1 METLVCLV
9 LLIGLTVPGLAGA
22 AVGALESSNLK
33 QPLSLDTAVA
43 IALDKNPSIR
53 AALEGIMAAKEASSE
68 ARAPF
73 YPDLGFAAGYNRW
86 ERHAFLPSGLVRPDI
101 PKIIGP
107 TNDWHTGLQTSYI
120 LFDSGQRRAE
130 LQAALARVGAAE
142 EDAAMNRQ
150 DIILLVHQ
158 AYFGL
163 MAAKEAEAVARKKLA
178 RAEEHSRL
186 AIARKE
192 AGAVPRADVVRAQV
206 EIADARLAL
215 EREASVVRIAR
226 GSLNTA
232 MGLPAETSTE
242 INDKYPDVAPP
253 AALQIQESLEL
264 AIHERPEIKAARKR
278 IEAATRSVTV
288 ARSAFG
294 PKVRA
299 EGSFGWRDSE
309 LIPHDKDWMAGFSV
323 ELPLFTGF
331 SSKHRLGRTKAE
343 LSRGRPN
350 SRLSSS
356 RSGRRCGRLIR
367 GFRSPSNESV
377 ARNRW
382 CKMRRRAF
390 AWRRSDMV
398 PVPERL
404 PICSIPRL
412 PLPELR
418 QFGWKQRGIT
428 RRQDPF
434 SSERWDNSAVR
445 NMHSRKDQNAVSLIG

>member
-1 METLVCLV
+1 MRRKIMKNLWCLILV
-9 LLIGLTVPGLAGA
+9 IGLTVPGLAGA
-22 AVGALESSNLK
+22 AVGAPEGSDQK

-53 AALEGIMAAKEASSE
+53 AALEGITAAKEASSE

-73 YPDLGFAAGYNRW
+73 YPELGFAAGYNRW
-86 ERHAFLPSGLVRPDI
+86 EKHAFLPSGLVRPDI

-107 TNDWHTGLQTSYI
+107 TNDWHTGLQTSYL
-120 LFDSGQRRAE
+120 LFDSGRRRAE
-130 LQAALARVGAAE
+130 LQAALARVGVAE

-242 INDKYPDVAPP
+242 INDKYLDVTPP
-253 AALQIQESLEL
+253 AALQIQESLGL
-264 AIHERPEIKAARKR
+264 AIRERPEIKAARKR
-278 IEAATRSVTV
+278 IEAATKSVTA

-309 LIPHDKDWMAGFSV
+309 LLPHDKDWMAGFSV

-343 LSRGRPN
+343 LSREGAELEALILAVRQEVWAAY
-350 SRLSSS
+350 SRLQESFE
-356 RSGRRCGRLIR
+356 RIR
-367 GFRSPSNESV
+367 GAEPLVQDAQESV
-377 ARNRW
+377 RLAQERYGAGAGTITELLDSEAALARAEAIRVEAAWNYQTA
-382 CKMRRRAF
+382 KSVFQRAVGQLG
-390 AWRRSDMV
+390 R
-398 PVPERL
+398 
-404 PICSIPRL
+404 
-412 PLPELR
+412 
-418 QFGWKQRGIT
+418 
-428 RRQDPF
+428 
-434 SSERWDNSAVR
+434 
-445 NMHSRKDQNAVSLIG
+445 